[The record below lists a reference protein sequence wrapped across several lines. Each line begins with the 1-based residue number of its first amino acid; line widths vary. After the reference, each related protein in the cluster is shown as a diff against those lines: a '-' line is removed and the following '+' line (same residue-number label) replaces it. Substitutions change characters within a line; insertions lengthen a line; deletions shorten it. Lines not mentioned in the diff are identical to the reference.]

1 MALHAHPNIYI
12 VIKLFNDIQI
22 SKEILQIQKQGG
34 GTIRRPTKKYV
45 NIKRRLQT
53 LKERYQDGIFDLM
66 TYAESASELLH
77 LGHWQI

>member
-22 SKEILQIQKQGG
+22 SKEILQIQEQGG

-45 NIKRRLQT
+45 NIKMRLQ
-53 LKERYQDGIFDLM
+53 KRYQDGIIDLM
-66 TYAESASELLH
+66 AYAESASELLH